1 MVAMIIIHE
10 IQFQMRLSIILSFF
24 ALACWL
30 QAPLAQNASE
40 KIRLNQLGFY
50 PEGPKIAIITEPVT
64 GEFYIT
70 APGDEKKLFTGT
82 LEGPQFSSLSDKK
95 TWIADFSNFGKSG
108 TYIVSI
114 PSLGSSYPFQIERDV
129 HRELAI
135 AALKSFYHQRMSTE
149 QPETY
154 AGKWHRPISHPD
166 KVVYVHSSA
175 ADKRRPKD
183 SIISSPG
190 GWYDAGD
197 YNKYIVN
204 SGITTG
210 TLLSLYEDF
219 PDFFNQLEMNIPERD
234 NGIPDLLDE
243 VNWNLQWMLTMQ
255 DPSDGGVYHKCT
267 TARFEGFIR
276 PELANDKRYVV
287 QKSTQAALD
296 FAAVMA
302 QAARIYTRFE
312 AELPGLSDRCL
323 QAAQNAW
330 NWAASNPNAYYE
342 QDNMNLLHDPDIMT
356 GAYAGGDLSDEFIWA
371 AIELY
376 VTTGEERYFR
386 AVSLFPNEYITL
398 QQWNDVRTMAYLT
411 LLRHERKLGDIA
423 SKPLQYLRNMFLA
436 FVDGMVMSAARQ
448 AYLTPLE
455 ADARNF
461 LWGSNAVCANQGMA
475 LIYAYRLSGKKEY
488 LHFALDN
495 LDYLLGR
502 NATGYSYVTGFGRK
516 TPMFPHHRPSATDD
530 IPEPVPGLLAGGP
543 NPEQQDGCQT
553 YTSKIPDESYT
564 DDTCSYASNE
574 VAINWNAPLVYL
586 TFALELLMNE

>member
-1 MVAMIIIHE
+1 
-10 IQFQMRLSIILSFF
+10 MRLNVACYLF
-24 ALACWL
+24 ALASCL
-30 QAPLAQNASE
+30 QTATAQSASD

-50 PEGPKIAIITEPVT
+50 PNGPKIAIITEAVN
-64 GEFYIT
+64 GEFHIT
-70 APGDEKKLFTGT
+70 APGDDKKLFTGT
-82 LEGPQFSSLSDKK
+82 LEGPQVSSLSGKQ
-95 TWIADFSNFGKSG
+95 TWVADFSSFQKNG
-108 TYIVSI
+108 TYVVSI
-114 PSLGSSYPFQIERDV
+114 PSLGSSYPFQIKADV
-129 HRELAI
+129 HQELAQ
-135 AALKSFYHQRMSTE
+135 AALKSYYHQRMSTD

-154 AGKWHRPISHPD
+154 AGKWHRPLSHPD

-183 SIISSPG
+183 STISSPG

-219 PDFFNQLEMNIPERD
+219 PDFFNSLEMNIPERD

-255 DPSDGGVYHKCT
+255 DPADGGVYHKCT
-267 TARFEGFIR
+267 TAQFEGFIK
-276 PELANDKRYVV
+276 PENANDKRYVV

-302 QAARIYTRFE
+302 QAARVFSRFE
-312 AELPGLSDRCL
+312 AELPGMSDRCL
-323 QAAQNAW
+323 QAARKAW
-330 NWAASNPNAYYE
+330 DWAASNPAVLYE
-342 QDNMNLLHDPDIMT
+342 QDKMNLQHDPDVVT
-356 GAYAGGDLSDEFIWA
+356 GAYAGGDLTDEFIWA
-371 AIELY
+371 AMELC
-376 VTTGEERYFR
+376 VTSGEKKYFR

-398 QQWNDVRTMAYLT
+398 QEWNDVRTMGYLT
-411 LLRHERKLGDIA
+411 LLRHQDKLGDIA
-423 SKPLQYLRNMFLA
+423 GKPLQYLRNMFLA
-436 FVDGMVMSAARQ
+436 FADGMVMSAARQ
-448 AYLTPLE
+448 AYLTPME
-455 ADARNF
+455 TDARNF

-475 LIYAYRLSGKKEY
+475 LIYAFRHSGKRDY
-488 LHFALDN
+488 LHFAIDN

-502 NATGYSYVTGFGRK
+502 NATGYSYVTGYGHK

-553 YTSKIPDESYT
+553 YPSKLPDESYT
-564 DDTCSYASNE
+564 DDACSYASNE